1 MILDCRFE
9 IIVCCEKSIVLCVRD
24 KSESRVGCGDEGTP
38 VGRVLLEDEKIGDY
52 LEVEGYS
59 VAFIC

>member
-1 MILDCRFE
+1 MILDSLFE
-9 IIVCCEKSIVLCVRD
+9 IIVSCEKSIVLGVRD
-24 KSESRVGCGDEGTP
+24 EGECRVGCGDEGTP